1 MNQDLINQGVIITRM
16 GESLIENAAIS
27 GVSLKL
33 KQFSIGDGA
42 SDTFNPTYE
51 TLKALT
57 AIPGEWDK
65 RNLIDVY
72 PNSEGAGY
80 IAEGLV
86 PHDVGEGKYCRIAGY
101 WTVDNK
107 LFAVHLIPAWQKP
120 ANSGNLLVE
129 LPLKAYF
136 SISDQAS
143 LTLSIDP
150 SLVQA
155 TRDYV
160 DREIAEQKATT
171 DSTLASY
178 AHKSLIR
185 NAANNYIVRK
195 KDTVRMG
202 TEHQVYVFDDG
213 ISKNLNIEALTLTVG
228 DVLELQKIASAGRLD
243 ITRTDGL
250 IDVRGGI
257 AEANHYLPEGK
268 VGTLFFECVAVG
280 KLLYKGGY

>member
-155 TRDYV
+155 TRDYL
-160 DREIAEQKATT
+160 DKKIAEH
-171 DSTLASY
+171 
-178 AHKSLIR
+178 AHKTLLL
-185 NAANNYIVRK
+185 NPDNNHLVVDGAK
-195 KDTVRMG
+195 
-202 TEHQVYVFDDG
+202 HQTFVFDDG
-213 ISKNLNIEALTLTVG
+213 MSKNLNVDGSKLGVG
-228 DVLELQKIASAGRLD
+228 DVIEVQKASVTGRFD
-243 ITRTDGL
+243 ITNTTGVIEWFGGL
-250 IDVRGGI
+250 
-257 AEANHYLPEGK
+257 AESNHHMPAGK
-268 VGTLFFECVAVG
+268 SGTMLFECVALN
-280 KLLYKGGY
+280 KLRFKGVY

>member
-155 TRDYV
+155 TREYV
-160 DREIAEQKATT
+160 DRKT
-171 DSTLASY
+171 SRL
-178 AHKSLIR
+178 AHKLTR
-185 NAANNYIVRK
+185 NPLLMHTCIGLAQREV
-195 KDTVRMG
+195 V
-202 TEHQVYVFDDG
+202 VFDQGQSATVTLDATKLIAGDIVEIQKFSKLGRVDIIGTVNIDVANG
-213 ISKNLNIEALTLTVG
+213 ISELN
-228 DVLELQKIASAGRLD
+228 
-243 ITRTDGL
+243 
-250 IDVRGGI
+250 
-257 AEANHYLPEGK
+257 HWLPEGK
-268 VGTLFFECVAVG
+268 SGTLFFECVAANQLRYVG
-280 KLLYKGGY
+280 GF